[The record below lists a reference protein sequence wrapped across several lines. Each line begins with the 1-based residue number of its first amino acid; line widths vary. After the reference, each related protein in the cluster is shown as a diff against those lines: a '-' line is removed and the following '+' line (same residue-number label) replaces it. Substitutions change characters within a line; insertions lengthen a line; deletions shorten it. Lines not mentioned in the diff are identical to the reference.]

1 MMTEAVLWSGM
12 YVHEGHYVSFKINKD
27 DTVFIKEVL
36 EKENSKH
43 KSSKFMNIEE
53 ALEYQQR
60 LIKYGYEV
68 IM

>member
-1 MMTEAVLWSGM
+1 MNPLDKSIEIT
-12 YVHEGHYVSFKINKD
+12 KIR
-27 DTVFIKEVL
+27 TGKEVL

-43 KSSKFMNIEE
+43 KTSKFMSIEE

-60 LIKYGYEV
+60 LINYGYEV

>member
-1 MMTEAVLWSGM
+1 MMIETVLWSGI

-27 DTVFIKEVL
+27 DTVFISEVL
-36 EKENSKH
+36 EKENSEH
-43 KSSKFMNIEE
+43 KSSKFMNFDE

-68 IM
+68 MK